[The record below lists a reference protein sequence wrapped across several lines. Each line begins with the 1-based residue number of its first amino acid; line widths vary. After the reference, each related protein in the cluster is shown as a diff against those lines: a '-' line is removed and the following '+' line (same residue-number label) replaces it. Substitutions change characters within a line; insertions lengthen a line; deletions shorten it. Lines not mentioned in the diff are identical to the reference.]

1 MMEQGRGRLQQRTD
15 SQVQY
20 ARTDIR
26 KYSFTV
32 RVVKPW
38 NQLPDSVK
46 QAADKEAF
54 KKDMKNLKL
63 ATAQSGEKKQ

>member
-1 MMEQGRGRLQQRTD
+1 MFKFRANDGARKRLAATAHGLT
-15 SQVQY
+15 VQY
-20 ARTDIR
+20 ARTDIKK
-26 KYSFTV
+26 KYFFAV

-54 KKDMKNLKL
+54 KRAMKKLKN
-63 ATAQSGEKKQ
+63 

>member
-1 MMEQGRGRLQQRTD
+1 MFEFRANNDGARTRR
-15 SQVQY
+15 V
-20 ARTDIR
+20 TDIR

-32 RVVKPW
+32 RVVETW

-54 KKDMKNLKL
+54 KRDMKNLKL
-63 ATAQSGEKKQ
+63 ATAQSGDKKQQ

>member
-1 MMEQGRGRLQQRTD
+1 MN
-15 SQVQY
+15 
-20 ARTDIR
+20 R

-38 NQLPDSVK
+38 NQLTDSVK

-54 KKDMKNLKL
+54 KRAMKNLKNL
-63 ATAQSGEKKQ
+63 KN